1 MSEDACE
8 KLSRLELMFE
18 NVDGDWDFSDNDK
31 EALAWA
37 VARLKEPPPCDEES
51 APKAPNTQ
59 MPSAS
64 QIAAEMDMA
73 STKVHGVVII
83 DQMMWNASLRQLRHL

>member
-1 MSEDACE
+1 MFDDVIDMDYEVCKLIDPYGVLTPKEVLKLIEE
-8 KLSRLELMFE
+8 KFTST
-18 NVDGDWDFSDNDK
+18 
-31 EALAWA
+31 
-37 VARLKEPPPCDEES
+37 
-51 APKAPNTQ
+51 NTQ

-83 DQMMWNASLRQLRHL
+83 DQMVWNASLRQLRHL

>member
-1 MSEDACE
+1 MATLSQEEIYLAIASKCISDASAYAAAECVA
-8 KLSRLELMFE
+8 KL
-18 NVDGDWDFSDNDK
+18 V
-31 EALAWA
+31 
-37 VARLKEPPPCDEES
+37 EERFAS
-51 APKAPNTQ
+51 TNTQ

-64 QIAAEMDMA
+64 QIAAEMDIA